1 MDYDISLD
9 ELFARDPYSLD
20 AGEKEKMFF
29 PILAALTERHMANC
43 AEYAA
48 IVKKTHN
55 KPVIKDI
62 ESLPLFPV
70 RLFKEYELRSV
81 KDADISRAVTSS
93 GTTGQRVSK
102 VFLDKETSFAQVKA
116 LAKIVTSFIG
126 SRRLPLLLLDTEAVR
141 TDPRLFAVR
150 GAGLMSFLTFGKDA
164 AYILDKNMNINW
176 TALDAFLNKH
186 NDEPILMT
194 GYTFV
199 IWEYVAKALE
209 KAGKNLNIKKGFLF
223 HGGGWKKLADKAV
236 SREEFSRRI
245 NGAMGNIDV
254 RNYYGMAEQLGS
266 IFVECE
272 YGHMHCSI
280 FSDAIARRPGDF
292 SSANFNERGL
302 LQLFSVL
309 PKSYPGHALLTEDEG
324 EILGEDDCPCGRKGK
339 YFKIH
344 GRVKNA
350 EVRGCSDTYEKRS

>member
-1 MDYDISLD
+1 MEDNISLD
-9 ELFARDPYSLD
+9 ELFARDPYSLNSD
-20 AGEKEKMFF
+20 EKEKIFF
-29 PILAALTERHMANC
+29 PMLEALTERHIANC
-43 AEYAA
+43 PEYAA
-48 IVKKTHN
+48 IVEKTHN
-55 KPVIKDI
+55 KPIRADL

-81 KDADISRAVTSS
+81 KDTDISRAVTSS
-93 GTTGQRVSK
+93 GTTGQQVSK
-102 VFLDKETSFAQVKA
+102 VFLDKDTSFAQVRA
-116 LAKIVTSFIG
+116 LAKIIASYIG
-126 SRRLPLLLLDTEAVR
+126 PKRLPLLLLDTEAIR

-150 GAGLMSFLTFGKDA
+150 GAGLMSFFTFGKDA
-164 AYILDKNMNINW
+164 TYILDKNMNINW
-176 TALDAFLNKH
+176 PALETFLEKH
-186 NDEPILMT
+186 GDEPILMT
-194 GYTFV
+194 GYTFM
-199 IWEYVAKALE
+199 IWEHVVNALE
-209 KAGKNLNIKKGFLF
+209 KAGKRLNINKGYLF
-223 HGGGWKKLADKAV
+223 HGGGWKKLADQAV
-236 SREEFSRRI
+236 SREEFARRI
-245 NGAMGNIDV
+245 HAVMGNIEV

-280 FSDAIARRPGDF
+280 FSDVIARRPGDF
-292 SSANFNERGL
+292 SPADFNERGL